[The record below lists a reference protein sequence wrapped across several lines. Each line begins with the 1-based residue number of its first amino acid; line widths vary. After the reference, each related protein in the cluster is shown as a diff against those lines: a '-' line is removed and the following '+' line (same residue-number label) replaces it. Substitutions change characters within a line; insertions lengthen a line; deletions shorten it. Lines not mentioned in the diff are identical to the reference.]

1 MSEFKF
7 VEKKSNLKIS
17 FERIAFIFFIFFI
30 ISLLFSAKI
39 LFLSYNDLPE
49 QKIIKKKENFRSS
62 IIDREGDILAKSVRI
77 TNLGIDPKLV
87 VDKKKLLLSETLNDK
102 ILGPVNAPIY
112 RVRRKYRQRLLIRSK
127 KGSNIQKRLSEVLI
141 KYKLPKEI
149 KLTVDVDPITFN

>member
-1 MSEFKF
+1 MSEFRF

-39 LFLSYNDLPE
+39 LFLSYNDPPE

-87 VDKKKLLLSETLNDK
+87 VDKKKLLLSLKLLFPNKDFKDQINGKKFFYVKKKNITRK
-102 ILGPVNAPIY
+102 IRSSFKI
-112 RVRRKYRQRLLIRSK
+112 RRKGI
-127 KGSNIQKRLSEVLI
+127 
-141 KYKLPKEI
+141 
-149 KLTVDVDPITFN
+149 

>member
-7 VEKKSNLKIS
+7 VENKSNLKIS

-39 LFLSYNDLPE
+39 LLLSYNDPPE
-49 QKIIKKKENFRSS
+49 EIVLKKENFRSS

-87 VDKKKLLLSETLNDK
+87 VDKKTIIIFKN
-102 ILGPVNAPIY
+102 II
-112 RVRRKYRQRLLIRSK
+112 SK
-127 KGSNIQKRLSEVLI
+127 
-141 KYKLPKEI
+141 
-149 KLTVDVDPITFN
+149 

>member
-62 IIDREGDILAKSVRI
+62 ITDREGDILAKSVRI

-87 VDKKKLLLSETLNDK
+87 VDKKKLLLSLKLLFPNKNFEDQINGKKFFYIKKKNTSRTIRSSFK
-102 ILGPVNAPIY
+102 I
-112 RVRRKYRQRLLIRSK
+112 RRKSI
-127 KGSNIQKRLSEVLI
+127 
-141 KYKLPKEI
+141 
-149 KLTVDVDPITFN
+149 